1 MIYYDYLILYPFQT
15 CKLNPLEIAEAVLKN
30 THTSRTEVFLQRFS
44 L

>member
-1 MIYYDYLILYPFQT
+1 MIYPSRA